1 MTDLVAIVG
10 RPNVGKSTLFNRLTR
25 SRDALV
31 DDRPGITRDRLYAS
45 VRWDGIPFRIADTGG
60 FAAKE
65 DEPLLES
72 VRHQVLHAIEEAE
85 CVLFMVDGRQ
95 GVSPGD
101 REIADLLR
109 RSGKPVLLAVNKI
122 DGPEHDALAL
132 DFYELG
138 MDGVYPVSAA
148 HGYGLKAL
156 MDNLVQGLSE
166 DADEAGEPDRIRVA
180 VVGRPNV
187 GKSSLIN
194 RILGLDRLLVS
205 DLPGTT
211 RDAVDTPF
219 SFQGKDYLLI
229 DTAGLR
235 RKSHVRERIDTYS
248 MIKSLK
254 GLDRCH
260 VAVVLLD
267 ASEDLAEQDARICG
281 YALERGR
288 ALVLAVNKWDRVKR
302 DAERKRVLEAAMD
315 RQLGF
320 VSFAP
325 TLYISALTGERVN
338 RLMPT
343 IEGLWEPFCR
353 RIGTGDVN
361 RAVADILERKPPP
374 RTGRGGTVKL
384 YYATQAGIRP
394 PTFVVFM
401 NRPDLVHISYRRF
414 LANQLRKRFGLEQV
428 PIRLYLRKRQSKGK
442 R

>member
-1 MTDLVAIVG
+1 MTALVAIVG

-31 DDRPGITRDRLYAS
+31 DNRPGITRDRLYAS
-45 VRWDGIPFRIADTGG
+45 VRWNEVRFRIADTGG
-60 FAAKE
+60 FATQE

-72 VRHQVLHAIEEAE
+72 VREQVLHAVEEAE
-85 CVLFMVDGRQ
+85 CVVFMVDGRQ

-109 RSGKPVLLAVNKI
+109 RSGKPVFLAVNKI
-122 DGPEHDALAL
+122 DGPEHDAMAL

-138 MDGVYPVSAA
+138 MERVHPLSAA
-148 HGYGLKAL
+148 HGYGLATL
-156 MDNLVQGLSE
+156 MDDLVQGLSE
-166 DADEAGEPDRIRVA
+166 DAGEAAEPDRIRVA

-219 SFQGKDYLLI
+219 AFQGKDYLLI

-235 RKSHVRERIDTYS
+235 RKSRVRERIDTVS

-254 GLDRCH
+254 SLDRCH

-267 ASEDLAEQDARICG
+267 ASMDLAEQDARICG
-281 YALERGR
+281 YALEKGR
-288 ALVLAVNKWDRVKR
+288 ALVLAANKWDLVKR
-302 DAERKRVLEAAMD
+302 DAERKRIFEASMD

-325 TLYISALTGERVN
+325 TLRISALTGERVN
-338 RLMPT
+338 RLMPI
-343 IEGLWEPFCR
+343 IEGIWEPFCR

-361 RAVADILERKPPP
+361 RAVADILDHKPPP
-374 RTGRGGTVKL
+374 RAGRGTVKL
-384 YYATQAGIRP
+384 YYATQASVRP
-394 PTFVVFM
+394 PTFVIFM
-401 NRPDLVHISYRRF
+401 NRPDLVHVSYRRF
-414 LANQLRKRFGLEQV
+414 LANQLRKRFDLEKI
-428 PIRLYLRKRQSKGK
+428 PIRLFLRKRQGKGK
-442 R
+442 G